1 MQTRQL
7 YITPEQGKRLIAKAL
22 CKDGRLLRAATEHTL
37 VIVAGTTNGYV
48 AEALLGA
55 LGLGVPD
62 RSDFFRGIFRP
73 AGAGPA
79 KMNPERDVV
88 LRKGRWEKGLTIFDV
103 EAELGQGD
111 LILKGGNALHVSD
124 RQVGVLIGNPTFGT
138 LGAIYRAVMG
148 RRAGLL
154 LPIGLEKRVDLPI
167 AELSAFAG
175 GEEAQGLRLCQ
186 APGRAYCELDALES
200 CGVRACLLA
209 GGGVDGYEGGML
221 LGLEGDAASLEA
233 AEGLA
238 REARIGEA
246 L

>member
-1 MQTRQL
+1 MRTRQL

-22 CKDGRLLRAATEHTL
+22 CRDERLLRAATEHTL

-111 LILKGGNALHVSD
+111 LILKGETPCMWA
-124 RQVGVLIGNPTFGT
+124 T
-138 LGAIYRAVMG
+138 G
-148 RRAGLL
+148 RW
-154 LPIGLEKRVDLPI
+154 
-167 AELSAFAG
+167 
-175 GEEAQGLRLCQ
+175 
-186 APGRAYCELDALES
+186 
-200 CGVRACLLA
+200 AC
-209 GGGVDGYEGGML
+209 
-221 LGLEGDAASLEA
+221 
-233 AEGLA
+233 
-238 REARIGEA
+238 
-246 L
+246 